1 MPGPSGHAPPRTARR
16 LALALLRLAAGVL
29 LLAYLVHAGL
39 LDIRALAK
47 LFSAW
52 WLTAA
57 AVVLIFLDIAFM
69 AVRLSAL
76 FRPHRMHLS
85 FSTSLQLTWVGFFF
99 GIVLPG
105 AAGGDVVRAFY
116 AARENAGRRAEI
128 ITIMVVDRAIGMLSL
143 LLLPLLFAPWFPDL
157 VRSVPALQVLLL
169 LVGLMAVGMI
179 ASFLVCMMHRSSFD
193 RLDRS
198 SAMLSRILDTVA
210 GYRHAGG
217 TLLWALMLSLG
228 ANLAIMVVTI
238 LALLAMHPDAV
249 AARMCLIIPM
259 GHIVNVVPL
268 TPGGL
273 GIGETAFNALFRLT
287 GLHGGAEALLGFRLW
302 ALLVGIPGLLLYLRG
317 LKHHIFEEPPAAPAS
332 NHGSH

>member
-1 MPGPSGHAPPRTARR
+1 MPGPSEQPRTARR

-52 WLTAA
+52 WITVA

-105 AAGGDVVRAFY
+105 AAGGDVVRAYY

-128 ITIMVVDRAIGMLSL
+128 ITIMVVDRAVGMLSL
-143 LLLPLLFAPWFPDL
+143 LLLPLLFAPLFPGL
-157 VRSVPALQVLLL
+157 WRSVPALQALLL
-169 LVGLMAVGMI
+169 LVGMI
-179 ASFLVCMMHRSSFD
+179 AAAMIAGFLVCMMHRSSFD
-193 RLDRS
+193 RLARR
-198 SAMLSRILDTVA
+198 SAMLTRILDTIA

-217 TLLWALMLSLG
+217 TLLWALVLSLG

-273 GIGETAFNALFRLT
+273 GIGESAFNALFRLS

-302 ALLVGIPGLLLYLRG
+302 SLLTALPGLLLYLRG
-317 LKHHIFEEPPAAPAS
+317 LKRHIFEEPQIAAAS
-332 NHGSH
+332 SDPVSR